1 LIPLQ
6 ADAPCRNGSIMLQ
19 SAFAYFQMGPKTDPT
34 LAEENFLV
42 FLNFRSVFSAV
53 LMTLVLVLA
62 SLGQTDPAPKTT
74 PTPKPTPQPTT
85 KAGQQLATADQVIE
99 SAIYVYGFAGGRNTL
114 NQIRKTTFERG
125 RSTITHVDGKVEQAN
140 YQRFIIRAASLWKEK
155 IRLDQELPT
164 ARYSLVY
171 NDGKIYGIFQNS
183 VFVPRE
189 DVAKGFENQ
198 IARGPEALLRYKE
211 NESKIELATREKLLG
226 VDYYV
231 VDVTDK
237 QDRKTRF
244 YISAK
249 SFRIMMLTY
258 EDAGVKYRRKFYDY
272 NYAQG
277 TLVAFRSVLW
287 TNDKLSEETDVGTVT
302 FGQKVDEELF
312 KVD

>member
-1 LIPLQ
+1 
-6 ADAPCRNGSIMLQ
+6 
-19 SAFAYFQMGPKTDPT
+19 
-34 LAEENFLV
+34 
-42 FLNFRSVFSAV
+42 
-53 LMTLVLVLA
+53 MTFVLA
-62 SLGQTDPAPKTT
+62 LAGLGQTGPAPKTT
-74 PTPKPTPQPTT
+74 PTPKPTPQPAT

-125 RSTITHVDGKVEQAN
+125 RSTITHTDGKTEQAN

-249 SFRIMMLTY
+249 SFRVMMLTY

-287 TNDKLSEETDVGTVT
+287 ANDKLSEETDVGTVT